1 MHRAALTLIAIALL
15 SFAAGNTFS
24 YFSDVEISSGNVLQA
39 GVWSQAEN
47 CEVDVSDAK
56 LTGSSNK
63 LHNIFIESQS
73 DITIT
78 KFVLQWDCGGNLT
91 TLKIGNYSFAVNQA
105 SPAVVSDYIK
115 IRLNK
120 TYPVNIWFEG
130 LIFDN
135 DTFTL
140 LLRFEDYSQKKVNF
154 VPKWRTE

>member
-1 MHRAALTLIAIALL
+1 MRKALTLIAIALF

-24 YFSDVEISSGNVLQA
+24 YFSDVEISGNVLQA
-39 GVWSQAEN
+39 GVWCQAEN

-78 KFVLQWDCGGNLT
+78 KFVLQGFKGNLT
-91 TLKIGNYSFAVNQA
+91 TLKIGNQSFAVNQA

-140 LLRFEDYSQKKVNF
+140 LLRFEDYSQKKVSF
-154 VPKWRTE
+154 VPKWRAE